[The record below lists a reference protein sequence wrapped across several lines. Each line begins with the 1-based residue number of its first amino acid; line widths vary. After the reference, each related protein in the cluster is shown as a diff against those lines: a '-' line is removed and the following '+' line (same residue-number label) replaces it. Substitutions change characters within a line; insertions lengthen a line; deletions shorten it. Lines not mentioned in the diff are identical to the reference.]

1 MARPVKMSIFCPT
14 ESLASSNMSVATLT
28 TLLSVN
34 DASGV
39 RAILT
44 LNGVFMAT
52 IMSLAWLYAMRCRS
66 ASSFGDSMAAE

>member
-1 MARPVKMSIFCPT
+1 
-14 ESLASSNMSVATLT
+14 MSVATLT

-66 ASSFGDSMAAE
+66 ASSLGESMAAE